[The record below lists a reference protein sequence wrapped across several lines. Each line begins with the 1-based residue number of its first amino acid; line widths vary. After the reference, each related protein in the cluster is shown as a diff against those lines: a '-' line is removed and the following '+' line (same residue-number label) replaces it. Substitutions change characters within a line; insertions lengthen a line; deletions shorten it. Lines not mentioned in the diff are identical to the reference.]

1 MATDVAVLAMK
12 FQTTGAASTLR
23 TLDGLKD
30 GSIKAEKAT
39 DSLTGA
45 VKSSGRQF
53 KVNNQFVQQAG
64 FQVGDFATQVASGQ
78 SALVAFTQQF
88 SQLAGFLGPSGP
100 VLGAIVAIG
109 GAIAVGLS
117 NAFSDAEGEASDLI
131 DRIRDVADSVDQLTD
146 AQVRALKADFFIQN
160 QERLQNIIKE
170 RQRISELNGEI
181 ERLEALIASP
191 SAQRTDVANNRFLTT
206 DVQGV
211 QKQTDSV
218 DGLRKRLSELR
229 TELDNSQASVDTYFQ
244 ESQKLGDEID
254 ELISGSKDER
264 DAISDARKEID
275 RLNESLAFQVAT
287 YGQSERAI
295 KLAEIAQ
302 LEKNGADQEAVAN
315 AISLTN
321 ALFDQIEAQKKSE
334 ELARQA
340 DARERQRTKLISELD
355 PLQAERDR
363 FANQLALIDEFNFS
377 KEQRRELELEAERQH
392 AQALVRISENQQ
404 RQQAQGLQLFTDS
417 QSQQLGAIGSIF
429 GNMAELSKQAGRD
442 QFEAWKIFASAQAAV
457 NTALAIS
464 NALTVQPAPLGI
476 ALAGTIG
483 ALGVVQ
489 QATIQATEYQGSFEG
504 GGFTGSGSR
513 TGGIDGRGGF
523 PAILHPNETVLDH
536 TQGQGIGGDVT
547 VIINNAPPGTT
558 ARESTDENGNR
569 FINIFLADMANGGPM
584 SRSMQS
590 TFGVRRKGR

>member
-12 FQTTGAASTLR
+12 FQTVGASSVMQTLK
-23 TLDGLKD
+23 GLQD
-30 GSIKAEKAT
+30 GSIKAQKVT
-39 DSLTGA
+39 DSLA
-45 VKSSGRQF
+45 NSVKSSGKQF
-53 KVNNQFVQQAG
+53 KINNQLVQQAG

-88 SQLAGFLGPSGP
+88 SQLAGFLGPAGP
-100 VLGAIVAIG
+100 VLGAVVAIG
-109 GAIAVGLS
+109 GAIAIGLANS
-117 NAFSDAEGEASDLI
+117 FGEAEEEAKKLEFTIDDLI
-131 DRIRDVADSVDQLTD
+131 EKIDELTVKQATFAISQLE
-146 AQVRALKADFFIQN
+146 K
-160 QERLQNIIKE
+160 
-170 RQRISELNGEI
+170 QR
-181 ERLEALIASP
+181 EALIEVGGGASITNARIETLRMNLRQFP
-191 SAQRTDVANNRFLTT
+191 KNDRAQEWREELVRLESDSDSYSQKVQELNNQITLLNDRIADANN
-206 DVQGV
+206 GV
-211 QKQTDSV
+211 KSSGGVT
-218 DGLRKRLSELR
+218 REAR
-229 TELDNSQASVDTYFQ
+229 T
-244 ESQKLGDEID
+244 
-254 ELISGSKDER
+254 
-264 DAISDARKEID
+264 EID
-275 RLNESLAFQVAT
+275 RLNESLAFQVQT

-302 LEKNGADQEAVAN
+302 LQKNGADQEAVSN

-355 PLQAERDR
+355 PLQAEKDR

-377 KEQRRELELEAERQH
+377 KEQRRDLELEAERQH

-404 RQQAQGLQLFTDS
+404 RQQTQGLQLFTNS
-417 QSQQLGAIGSIF
+417 QDQQLSAVGSIF
-429 GNMAELSKQAGRD
+429 GNLAELSKSAGRD

-536 TQGQGIGGDVT
+536 TQGQGMGGDVT

-558 ARESTDENGNR
+558 TRESTDENGNR
-569 FINIFLADMANGGPM
+569 FINVFLADMANGGPM

-590 TFGVRRKGR
+590 TFGVRRQGR